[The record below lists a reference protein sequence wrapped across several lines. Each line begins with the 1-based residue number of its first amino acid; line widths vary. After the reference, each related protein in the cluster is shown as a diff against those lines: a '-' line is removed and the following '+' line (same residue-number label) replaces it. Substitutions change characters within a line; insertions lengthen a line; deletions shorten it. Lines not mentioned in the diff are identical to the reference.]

1 MNCIVI
7 GGGGFIG
14 SYVTEGLLQQGHA
27 VVVFD
32 RPGAPYLKLLAEQ
45 GATITLGNF
54 FESSDLLNALTGMDV
69 AFHFVSTTVPKT
81 SNVDPAF
88 DVQSN
93 LVGTINFLN
102 IAKDVG
108 VKKVLFPSSG
118 GTVYGI
124 PQYTPITEEHP
135 TNPISSYGITKLA
148 IEKYLALFHRL
159 YGLDYGIL
167 RISNAYGERQ
177 PLKNAQGLIP
187 TIIHQA
193 LTRQPLHI
201 WGDGSVVRDYVHAS
215 DIAKAF
221 LKVLN
226 YEGEAKI
233 FNISSGTG
241 YTVNQVI
248 EMVQA
253 LMAGYPEVVY
263 DPADAYDV
271 PVNILDNSRAKQML
285 DWSPTVQLEEGLR
298 RTVASMQDV
307 SRNWG
312 FRIN

>member
-14 SYVTEGLLQQGHA
+14 SYVTEGLLRQGNA

-54 FESSDLLNALTGMDV
+54 FEPSDLLNALTGMDV

-124 PQYTPITEEHP
+124 PQVTPITEEHP

-148 IEKYLALFHRL
+148 IEKYLSLFHRL
-159 YGLDYGIL
+159 YGLDYSIL

-177 PLKNAQGLIP
+177 QLKNAQGLIP

-193 LTRQPLHI
+193 LTRQPMHI
-201 WGDGSVVRDYVHAS
+201 WGDGNVVRDYVYAS
-215 DIAKAF
+215 DIATAF
-221 LKVLN
+221 LKVLD
-226 YEGEAKI
+226 YKGEAKI

-241 YTVNQVI
+241 HTVNQVI

-253 LMAGYPEVVY
+253 LMAGYPEVIY
-263 DPADAYDV
+263 EPADAYDV

-285 DWSPTVQLEEGLR
+285 DWSPAMQLEEGLR
-298 RTVASMQDV
+298 RTVAFMQDV

-312 FRIN
+312 SRIN

>member
-14 SYVTEGLLQQGHA
+14 SHVTEGLLRQGHA

-32 RPGAPYLKLLAEQ
+32 RPGAPYLQLLAEQ

-124 PQYTPITEEHP
+124 PQFTPITEDHP

-159 YGLDYGIL
+159 YCLDYNIL

-177 PLKNAQGLIP
+177 QLKNAQGLIP
-187 TIIHQA
+187 TIIHKA
-193 LTRQPLHI
+193 LTRQTLHV
-201 WGDGSVVRDYVHAS
+201 WGDGSVVRDYVHVS
-215 DIAKAF
+215 DIATAF
-221 LKVLN
+221 LKVLD
-226 YEGEAKI
+226 YEGETKI

-241 YTVNQVI
+241 HTVNQI
-248 EMVQA
+248 IGMIQTQ
-253 LMAGYPEVVY
+253 MDGYPEIIY

-271 PVNILDNSRAKQML
+271 PVNILDYSRAKQRL
-285 DWSPTVQLEEGLR
+285 GWSPTILLEEGLR
-298 RTVASMQDV
+298 RTIAYLQLH
-307 SRNWG
+307 
-312 FRIN
+312 I

>member
-14 SYVTEGLLQQGHA
+14 SHITEGLLRQGHA

-32 RPGAPYLKLLAEQ
+32 RPGAPYLKLLGEQ

-124 PQYTPITEEHP
+124 PQFTPITEAHP

-159 YGLDYGIL
+159 YGLDYSIL

-177 PLKNAQGLIP
+177 QLKNAQGLIP

-193 LTRQPLHI
+193 LTRRPLHV

-215 DIAKAF
+215 DIATAF
-221 LKVLN
+221 LKVLD
-226 YEGEAKI
+226 YEGETKI

-253 LMAGYPEVVY
+253 IIGGYPEVIY

-271 PVNILDNSRAKQML
+271 PVNILDNSRAKQTL
-285 DWSPTVQLEEGLR
+285 DWSPTLKLEEGLR
-298 RTVASMQDV
+298 RTVAFMQEHL
-307 SRNWG
+307 
-312 FRIN
+312 

>member
-14 SYVTEGLLQQGHA
+14 SHVAEGLLRQGHA

-32 RPGAPYLKLLAEQ
+32 RPGAPYLQLLAEQ
-45 GATITLGNF
+45 GATITMGNF
-54 FESSDLLNALTGMDV
+54 FEYSDLLNALTGMDV

-124 PQYTPITEEHP
+124 PQFTPITEDHP

-148 IEKYLALFHRL
+148 VEKYLALFHRL

-177 PLKNAQGLIP
+177 LLKNAQGLIP

-193 LTRQPLHI
+193 LTRRPLHV
-201 WGDGSVVRDYVHAS
+201 WGDGCAVRDYVHVS
-215 DIAKAF
+215 DIATAF
-221 LKVLN
+221 LKILD
-226 YEGEAKI
+226 YEGETKI
-233 FNISSGTG
+233 FNVSSGIG

-253 LMAGYPEVVY
+253 IMGGYPEIIY

-271 PVNILDNSRAKQML
+271 PVNILDNSRAKQTL
-285 DWSPTVQLEEGLR
+285 DWSPTLELEEGLR
-298 RTVASMQDV
+298 RTVDYMKDPQ
-307 SRNWG
+307 
-312 FRIN
+312 

>member
-14 SYVTEGLLQQGHA
+14 SHVTEGLLRQGHA

-32 RPGAPYLKLLAEQ
+32 RPGAPYLQLLAEQ

-124 PQYTPITEEHP
+124 PQFTPITEDHP

-148 IEKYLALFHRL
+148 VEKYLALFHRL
-159 YGLDYGIL
+159 YCLDYNIL

-177 PLKNAQGLIP
+177 QLKNAQGLIP
-187 TIIHQA
+187 TIIHKA
-193 LTRQPLHI
+193 LTRQTLHV
-201 WGDGSVVRDYVHAS
+201 WGDGSVVRDYVHVS
-215 DIAKAF
+215 DIATAF
-221 LKVLN
+221 LKVLD
-226 YEGEAKI
+226 YEGETKI

-253 LMAGYPEVVY
+253 IMGGYPEVIY

-271 PVNILDNSRAKQML
+271 PVNILDNSRAKQTL
-285 DWSPTVQLEEGLR
+285 DWSPTLKLEEGLR
-298 RTVASMQDV
+298 RTVASMQEHL
-307 SRNWG
+307 
-312 FRIN
+312 

>member
-14 SYVTEGLLQQGHA
+14 SHVTEGLLRQGHA

-32 RPGAPYLKLLAEQ
+32 RPGAPYLQLLAEQ

-124 PQYTPITEEHP
+124 PQFTPITEDHP

-159 YGLDYGIL
+159 YCLDYNIL

-177 PLKNAQGLIP
+177 QLKNAQGLIP
-187 TIIHQA
+187 TIIHKA
-193 LTRQPLHI
+193 LTRQTLHV
-201 WGDGSVVRDYVHAS
+201 WGDGSVVRDYVHVVDVAT
-215 DIAKAF
+215 AF
-221 LKVLN
+221 LEVLD
-226 YEGEAKI
+226 YEGETKI

-241 YTVNQVI
+241 HTVNQI
-248 EMVQA
+248 IGMIQTQ
-253 LMAGYPEVVY
+253 MDGYPEIIY

-271 PVNILDNSRAKQML
+271 PVNILDYSRAKQRL
-285 DWSPTVQLEEGLR
+285 GWSPTILLEEGLR
-298 RTVASMQDV
+298 RTIAYLQLH
-307 SRNWG
+307 
-312 FRIN
+312 I

>member
-14 SYVTEGLLQQGHA
+14 SHVTEGLLRQGHA

-32 RPGAPYLKLLAEQ
+32 RPGAPYLQLLAEQ

-124 PQYTPITEEHP
+124 PQFTPITEDHP

-159 YGLDYGIL
+159 YCLDYNIL

-177 PLKNAQGLIP
+177 QLKNAQGLIP
-187 TIIHQA
+187 TIIHKA
-193 LTRQPLHI
+193 LTRQTLHV
-201 WGDGSVVRDYVHAS
+201 WGDGSVVRDYVHVS
-215 DIAKAF
+215 DIATAF
-221 LKVLN
+221 LKVLD
-226 YEGEAKI
+226 YEGETKI

-253 LMAGYPEVVY
+253 IMGGYPEVIY

-271 PVNILDNSRAKQML
+271 PVNILDNSRAKQTL
-285 DWSPTVQLEEGLR
+285 DWSPTLKLEEGLR
-298 RTVASMQDV
+298 RTVAFMQEHL
-307 SRNWG
+307 
-312 FRIN
+312 

>member
-14 SYVTEGLLQQGHA
+14 SHVTEGLLRQGHA

-32 RPGAPYLKLLAEQ
+32 RPGAPYLQLLAEQ
-45 GATITLGNF
+45 GATITLGNL

-124 PQYTPITEEHP
+124 PQFTPITEDHP

-159 YGLDYGIL
+159 YGLDYSIL

-177 PLKNAQGLIP
+177 QLKNAQGLIP
-187 TIIHQA
+187 TIIHRA
-193 LTRQPLHI
+193 LTRQTLHV
-201 WGDGSVVRDYVHAS
+201 WGDGSVVRDYVHIN
-215 DIAKAF
+215 DIADAF
-221 LKVLN
+221 LKVMA
-226 YEGEAKI
+226 YTGETKI
-233 FNISSGTG
+233 FNISSGRG
-241 YTVNQVI
+241 HTVNQVI

-253 LMAGYPEVVY
+253 LMDGYPKVVY

-271 PVNILDNSRAKQML
+271 PVNILDNSRAKQIL
-285 DWSPTVQLEEGLR
+285 DWSPTILLEEGL
-298 RTVASMQDV
+298 TMTLDYMKNNSEV
-307 SRNWG
+307 SS
-312 FRIN
+312 

>member
-1 MNCIVI
+1 MNCIII

-14 SYVTEGLLQQGHA
+14 SHVTEGLLRQGHA

-32 RPGAPYLKLLAEQ
+32 RPGAPYLQILAKQ

-108 VKKVLFPSSG
+108 VKKVIFPSSG

-124 PQYTPITEEHP
+124 PQFTPITEEHP
-135 TNPISSYGITKLA
+135 TNPICSYGVTKLA
-148 IEKYLALFHRL
+148 IEKYLALFHRF
-159 YGLDYGIL
+159 YGLDYSIL
-167 RISNAYGERQ
+167 RIANAYGERQ
-177 PLKNAQGLIP
+177 LLKNAQGLIP
-187 TIIHQA
+187 TIIHKA
-193 LTRQPLHI
+193 LTRQTLHV
-201 WGDGSVVRDYVHAS
+201 WGDGSVVRDYVHVS
-215 DIAKAF
+215 DIADAF
-221 LKVLN
+221 LKVMT
-226 YEGEAKI
+226 YTGETKI
-233 FNISSGTG
+233 FNISSGTCH
-241 YTVNQVI
+241 TVNQVVA
-248 EMVQA
+248 MVQA
-253 LMAGYPEVVY
+253 LMDGYPKVVY

-271 PVNILDNSRAKQML
+271 PVNILDSSRARQAL
-285 DWSPTVQLEEGLR
+285 GWSPTLELEEGLR
-298 RTVASMQDV
+298 QTVDYMKGTQ
-307 SRNWG
+307 
-312 FRIN
+312 

>member
-14 SYVTEGLLQQGHA
+14 SYVTEGLLRQGNA

-32 RPGAPYLKLLAEQ
+32 RPGAPYLNLLAEQ
-45 GATITLGNF
+45 GATIILGNF

-108 VKKVLFPSSG
+108 VKKVIFPSSG

-124 PQYTPITEEHP
+124 PQLTPITEEHP
-135 TNPISSYGITKLA
+135 TNPICSYGITKLA

-159 YGLDYGIL
+159 YGLDYSIL

-177 PLKNAQGLIP
+177 QLKNAQGLIP
-187 TIIHQA
+187 TIIHKA
-193 LTRQPLHI
+193 LTRQTLHV

-215 DIAKAF
+215 DIAVAF
-221 LKVLN
+221 LKVLD
-226 YEGEAKI
+226 YKGEAKI

-241 YTVNQVI
+241 HTVNQVI
-248 EMVQA
+248 ETVQS
-253 LMAGYPEVVY
+253 LLVGYPVVIY

-271 PVNILDNSRAKQML
+271 PVNILDNSRAKQVL
-285 DWSPTVQLEEGLR
+285 DWSPTVQLEEGLCR
-298 RTVASMQDV
+298 IVAFMQNT
-307 SRNWG
+307 SRN
-312 FRIN
+312 

>member
-14 SYVTEGLLQQGHA
+14 SYVTEGLLRQGNA

-124 PQYTPITEEHP
+124 PQVTPITEDHP

-159 YGLDYGIL
+159 YGLDYSIL

-177 PLKNAQGLIP
+177 LLKNAQGLVP
-187 TIIHQA
+187 TIIHKA
-193 LTRQPLHI
+193 LTRRPLHV

-215 DIAKAF
+215 DISTAF
-221 LKVLN
+221 LKVLD
-226 YEGEAKI
+226 YEGETKI

-263 DPADAYDV
+263 YPAYAYDV

-285 DWSPTVQLEEGLR
+285 DWSPTLQLEEGLR

-312 FRIN
+312 SRIN

>member
-14 SYVTEGLLQQGHA
+14 SHVTEGLLRQGHA

-32 RPGAPYLKLLAEQ
+32 RPGAPYLQLLAEQ

-124 PQYTPITEEHP
+124 PQFTPITEDHP

-159 YGLDYGIL
+159 YCLDYNIL

-177 PLKNAQGLIP
+177 QLKNAQGLIP
-187 TIIHQA
+187 TIIHKA
-193 LTRQPLHI
+193 LTRQTLHV
-201 WGDGSVVRDYVHAS
+201 WGDGSVVRDYVHVS
-215 DIAKAF
+215 DIATAF
-221 LKVLN
+221 LKVLD
-226 YEGEAKI
+226 YEGETKI

-253 LMAGYPEVVY
+253 IMGGYPEVIY

-271 PVNILDNSRAKQML
+271 PVNILDNSRAKQTL
-285 DWSPTVQLEEGLR
+285 DWSPTLKLEEGLR
-298 RTVASMQDV
+298 RTVASMQEHL
-307 SRNWG
+307 
-312 FRIN
+312 

>member
-1 MNCIVI
+1 MVLMKCIVI

-14 SYVTEGLLQQGHA
+14 SYIAEGLLKEGHA

-32 RPGAPYLKLLAEQ
+32 RPGAPYLELLSAQ

-54 FESSDLLNALTGMDV
+54 FESSDLLNALTGMDI

-124 PQYTPITEEHP
+124 PQFTPITEEHP

-159 YGLDYGIL
+159 YGLDYSIL
-167 RISNAYGERQ
+167 RISNVYGERQ

-187 TIIHQA
+187 TIIHAA
-193 LTRQPLHI
+193 LTQQPLHV
-201 WGDGSVVRDYVHAS
+201 WGNGSVVRDYVYVVDVAT
-215 DIAKAF
+215 AF
-221 LKVLN
+221 LEVLY
-226 YEGEAKI
+226 YEGETKI

-241 YTVNQVI
+241 HTVNQI
-248 EMVQA
+248 IGMIQTQ
-253 LMAGYPEVVY
+253 MDGYPEIIY

-271 PVNILDNSRAKQML
+271 PVNILDYSRAKQRL
-285 DWSPTVQLEEGLR
+285 GWSPTILLEEGLR
-298 RTVASMQDV
+298 RTIAYLQLQ
-307 SRNWG
+307 
-312 FRIN
+312 I

>member
-1 MNCIVI
+1 
-7 GGGGFIG
+7 
-14 SYVTEGLLQQGHA
+14 
-27 VVVFD
+27 
-32 RPGAPYLKLLAEQ
+32 
-45 GATITLGNF
+45 
-54 FESSDLLNALTGMDV
+54 
-69 AFHFVSTTVPKT
+69 
-81 SNVDPAF
+81 
-88 DVQSN
+88 
-93 LVGTINFLN
+93 
-102 IAKDVG
+102 
-108 VKKVLFPSSG
+108 VLFPSSG

-221 LKVLN
+221 LKVLD
-226 YEGEAKI
+226 YKGEAKI